1 MTVNDAVAT
10 ANPALLGLTVRV
22 SNGSQYASRE
32 FRSSVAAPGIA
43 LKYTC
48 VDTPEQSGHESFHTY
63 VYSAPQDAQEH
74 VWPREFADIRE
85 AREMMQAAFHDYS
98 HSRIHSALEY
108 LISSSLNG
116 GSRMQRMLGHVVSR

>member
-10 ANPALLGLTVRV
+10 ANPALAGLTLRAG
-22 SNGSQYASRE
+22 NGSQYPSRE

-48 VDTPEQSGHESFHTY
+48 VNTPEQNGHR
-63 VYSAPQDAQEH
+63 VLPQDAQEH

-85 AREMMQAAFHDYS
+85 AMEMMQAAFHDYS
-98 HSRIHSALEY
+98 HSRIHSAPEY
-108 LISSSLNG
+108 LTPSLLNG
-116 GSRMQRMLGHVVSR
+116 GNRTQRMLGHTANG